1 MTHSVC
7 ESQEILCGA
16 GGRGS
21 GHLTY
26 KDDFDGLEKER
37 TLSIPAKRKKSK
49 VNDDVKRC
57 VL

>member
-16 GGRGS
+16 GR

-26 KDDFDGLEKER
+26 KDEIDRLEKER
-37 TLSIPAKRKKSK
+37 TLSIPAKSKQSK
-49 VNDDVKRC
+49 VNDDVQR